1 MTILP
6 ADIDPAVFLTGISA
20 AVLLTGSPMLRSRR
34 AILLA
39 QLGASLCFASH
50 YALLGI
56 EAASAANVL
65 GAVQTVAALFAA
77 RSAAMNRLG
86 FGLICLMVLAGVLLW
101 QGPISALSVAAT
113 ALIALGRMQRD
124 DVHLRLLLLAGG
136 GVWIAHDLLA
146 AAWIPLLAGIGA
158 VVTGVVALGAMFV
171 SALWR
176 PQASTG
182 LPA

>member
-20 AVLLTGSPMLRSRR
+20 AVLLTGAPMLRSRR

-56 EAASAANVL
+56 EAASAVNVL
-65 GAVQTVAALFAA
+65 GTVQTVAALFAA

-86 FGLICLMVLAGVLLW
+86 FGLICLMMLAGVVLW
-101 QGPISALSVAAT
+101 QGPISALSVTAT

-136 GVWIAHDLLA
+136 GFWIAHDFIA
-146 AAWIPLLAGIGA
+146 AAWIPLLADIGA
-158 VVTGVVALGAMFV
+158 VLTGVVALGAMFISV
-171 SALWR
+171 SWR
-176 PQASTG
+176 LRASMAQ
-182 LPA
+182 PA

>member
-1 MTILP
+1 MTTLP
-6 ADIDPAVFLTGISA
+6 ADMEPAVFLTGIIA
-20 AVLLTGSPMLRSRR
+20 AVLLTGAPMLTSRR

-39 QLGASLCFASH
+39 QLGASLSFATH

-65 GAVQTVAALFAA
+65 GTVQTVVALFTA

-86 FGLICLMVLAGVLLW
+86 FGLICLMMLAGVVLW

-113 ALIALGRMQRD
+113 ALLALGRMQRN

-136 GVWIAHDLLA
+136 AVWIAHDLVA
-146 AAWIPLLAGIGA
+146 AAWIPLLADIGA
-158 VVTGVVALGAMFV
+158 ILTGVVALGAMFV
-171 SALWR
+171 SVSWR
-176 PQASTG
+176 PRASMG